1 MRVMFQMLSSGG
13 TAGMATPLTQDRLP
27 RRVRAKYLKPSLLG
41 CILVLIV
48 TSVQVAAASYV
59 SYYVLKGQLQLGADG
74 QTSKM
79 LAPRPTQDVN
89 KCITRWTSALL
100 KDQETRGEEVV
111 LAWETK
117 VGLAFTG
124 DCTAYNEK
132 SLEIKKPGVYFIYFQ
147 VMFHES
153 GSNVTFVMDF
163 NGVKIVQNSQQVLE
177 RGSKAVFFGSA
188 YKLNEGT
195 KIFVKSNPK
204 HILLRESETFIGLF
218 EL

>member
-1 MRVMFQMLSSGG
+1 MRIMFQMLSSCG
-13 TAGMATPLTQDRLP
+13 TAGMDTPLNQDRLR
-27 RRVRAKYLKPSLLG
+27 RRVRANYLKPSLLG
-41 CILVLIV
+41 CILVMIV

-59 SYYVLKGQLQLGADG
+59 SYYVLKGQLQRGADG
-74 QTSKM
+74 QTAKV
-79 LAPRPTQDVN
+79 LATRPTQDVN

-100 KDQETRGEEVV
+100 KDQETRGEEAV

-132 SLEIKKPGVYFIYFQ
+132 SLEIKKPGIYFIYFQ

-177 RGSKAVFFGSA
+177 KGKAVFFGSA

-204 HILLRESETFIGLF
+204 HILLRDSETFIGLF